1 MASEIRTVLVDD
13 HEVVRRGIREMLEE
27 EPDISVVAEIPNAE
41 EGLKRIEQLKP
52 DVAVLDIKL
61 PAASGIRLAQWLR
74 ERGQTCGILILS
86 AYDDD
91 PYVDAAVHAGV
102 NGYVVKSASRDVI
115 VAAVRDVYEGKQ
127 VFEAVHTNLLPPTP
141 LPPHKTEPLTQRESE
156 ILQLAARGMTNKAIA
171 YQLSISDRTVQTHLL
186 NIYRKFDVSGRTE
199 MTLHAMSI
207 GLISPEDK

>member
-1 MASEIRTVLVDD
+1 MIKTILVDD

-27 EPDISVVAEIPNAE
+27 EPDISVIGEATNAE
-41 EGLKRIEQLKP
+41 DGLILIEKLKT

-61 PAASGIRLAQWLR
+61 PKESGIRLAQWLR
-74 ERGQTCGILILS
+74 NRQQTCGILILS

-91 PYVDAAVHAGV
+91 PYIDAAVHAGV

-127 VFEAVHTNLLPPTP
+127 VFEAVQKSLHSLPSA
-141 LPPHKTEPLTQRESE
+141 LHHMQESEPLTQRERE
-156 ILQLAARGMTNKAIA
+156 ILQFAAKGMTNKAIA

-186 NIYRKFDVSGRTE
+186 NIYRKFGVGGRTQ
-199 MTLHAMSI
+199 MTLHAMSL
-207 GLISPEDK
+207 GLISGEAQ